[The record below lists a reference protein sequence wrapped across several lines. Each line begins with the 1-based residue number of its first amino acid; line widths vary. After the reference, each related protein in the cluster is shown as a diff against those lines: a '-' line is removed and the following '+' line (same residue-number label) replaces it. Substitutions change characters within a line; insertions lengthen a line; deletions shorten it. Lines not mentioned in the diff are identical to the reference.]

1 MMYNCKTIGDGVYEF
16 NVYGRLYEV
25 LASYTI
31 TDHSTEQGTMYLVQR
46 ADDTTKSVWT
56 EDFIQA
62 QDICKADYN
71 ARR

>member
-31 TDHSTEQGTMYLVQR
+31 TDYSTEQGTMYLVQR
-46 ADDTTKSVWT
+46 ADDKTKSVWT

-62 QDICKADYN
+62 QDICKADYT
-71 ARR
+71 ARQ